1 MEVAAGIAA
10 EVLDLVIDAFGQVG
24 GAQLRPEGS
33 GEVEKDQIMGGAFFH
48 MFDPG
53 LVPEAEFF
61 KQGAEFGLGA
71 FGAAGGTEFF
81 SEVFKGGLGLGAEGA
96 VGVVGIALEVDG
108 AELVVGMGEEALE
121 QAG

>member
-48 MFDPG
+48 MFNPV
-53 LVPEAEFF
+53 LVPGAERFE
-61 KQGAEFGLGA
+61 QGAEFGLGA

-81 SEVFKGGLGLGAEGA
+81 PEVFKGGVVLGAE
-96 VGVVGIALEVDG
+96 VVVGIALEVDG